1 MANKVTITVGGTN
14 YNIITDDS
22 PEYMKE
28 CAEYFD
34 AQFTDIS
41 RSAPQ
46 IPTLSVA
53 VLAGITVTDEFFK
66 TRESVDNLVMQMK
79 EYMAETTRMRSEV
92 GELRRELDRAKAE
105 LERYR
110 NRG

>member
-1 MANKVTITVGGTN
+1 MSNKVTITVGGTN
-14 YNIITDDS
+14 YNIITDDT
-22 PEYMKE
+22 PEYIRE

-34 AQFTDIS
+34 TQFTEIS
-41 RSAPQ
+41 RSAH
-46 IPTLSVA
+46 IPALSVA

-66 TRESVDNLVMQMK
+66 TRESVDNLVRQMK
-79 EYMAETTRMRSEV
+79 EYMDETTRMRAEV
-92 GELRRELDRAKAE
+92 GELKRELDRAHEE

>member
-1 MANKVTITVGGTN
+1 MANRVTITVGGTN
-14 YNIITDDS
+14 YNILTDDS
-22 PEYMKE
+22 PEYIKE

-34 AQFTDIS
+34 SQFTEIS
-41 RSAPQ
+41 REAHLPG
-46 IPTLSVA
+46 LSVA

-66 TRESVDNLVMQMK
+66 SREAVDNLVKQMK
-79 EYMAETTRMRSEV
+79 EYVAETTRMRSEV

-110 NRG
+110 SRG